1 MTLAELC
8 AGVPGA
14 TITGDAGCEIA
25 GLRYDSRAVEPG
37 DLFMCF
43 RGFVHDGHD
52 FIPEA
57 LGRGA
62 RALMVDRP
70 ERVPPGVP
78 AVVVPDTRRAAGPVA
93 SRFYGDP
100 SARLHLVGV
109 TGTNGKTTTTF
120 LIRAVLSLRGPV
132 GLVGTVHNV
141 VGGEVRPVRHTTP
154 EAVDLQS
161 LLHAMAA
168 RGDHAAVME
177 VSSHALALHRV
188 DGCRFDI
195 GVFTNLTQDHL
206 DFHGDLEGYREAK
219 ARLFEMLGEEAGG
232 GKGWPRA
239 AVINADDPSGREM
252 ARRCRVPV
260 ITYGLAGGADVSA
273 RDIRLRLD
281 GAAFRVV
288 HPGGETPVELR
299 LTGQFNVYNA
309 LAAFAVG
316 LVEGFEPAAIAAALA
331 GVPGVPGR
339 FELVPGRQEFAVI
352 VDYAHTPDGL
362 ENVLRAV
369 RELSRGKVITVF
381 GCGGDRDRGKRP
393 LMGQVAARLSDM
405 VIITSDNPRSEEP
418 AAIAR
423 EIEAGVRQVPG
434 RPFLSILSREAAIR
448 QAIAAAGPGD
458 VVLIA
463 GKGHER
469 YQIFRDSVVPFDD
482 RQVASQALQE
492 MGLR

>member
-1 MTLAELC
+1 MELGQLC
-8 AGVPGA
+8 AG
-14 TITGDAGCEIA
+14 IA
-25 GLRYDSRAVEPG
+25 GAMVRGNARCQVSGLSYDSRAVRPG

-70 ERVPPGVP
+70 ERLPPGVDG
-78 AVVVPDTRRAAGPVA
+78 VVVPDTRRAAGPVA

-100 SARLHLVGV
+100 SARLHVVGV

-120 LIRAVLSLRGPV
+120 LIRSVLGLRGSV
-132 GLVGTVHNV
+132 GLVGTVQNV
-141 VGGEVRPVRHTTP
+141 VGGEILPVRHTTP
-154 EAVDLQS
+154 EAVDLQG
-161 LLHAMAA
+161 LLHSMLS
-168 RGDHAAVME
+168 RGDYAAVME

-206 DFHGDLEGYREAK
+206 DFHGDLKSYMEAK
-219 ARLFEMLGEEAGG
+219 ARLFELLGEGG
-232 GKGWPRA
+232 EGVKGWPRG
-239 AVINADDPSGREM
+239 AVINADDPFGREM
-252 ARRCRVPV
+252 AARCRVPV
-260 ITYGLAGGADVSA
+260 ITYGLVNGADVTA
-273 RDIRLRLD
+273 TDVHLRLD

-288 HPGGETPVELR
+288 HPGGETRVELQ

-309 LAAFAVG
+309 LAAFSVG
-316 LVEGFEPAAIAAALA
+316 LLEGIEPAAIAAALG
-331 GVPGVPGR
+331 GVAGVPGR
-339 FELVPGRQEFAVI
+339 FELVPGRQGFAVI

-362 ENVLRAV
+362 ENILRAV
-369 RELSRGKVITVF
+369 REFSRGKVITVF

-393 LMGQVAARLSDM
+393 LMGQVAARLSDL
-405 VIITSDNPRSEEP
+405 VIITSDNPRGEEP
-418 AAIAR
+418 AVIAR

-434 RPFLSILSREAAIR
+434 KPYRSILNRETAIR
-448 QAIAAAGPGD
+448 EAIAAAGAGD
-458 VVLIA
+458 VVVIA

-469 YQIFRDSVVPFDD
+469 YQIFRDRVVPFDD
-482 RQVASQALQE
+482 RQVASRVLQE
-492 MGLR
+492 LGLR